1 MAYTINLTN
10 GNILATIADGTI
22 NSTTTSLTLIGK
34 NYAGYGTFLNDN
46 LVHILENASNST
58 APTTPLTGQLWWD
71 TAGNLKVYTGSAF
84 KNLGSITAANAKPS
98 SAVTGNSWWDTVN
111 QQFYVY
117 DPNYSSNA
125 GWALIGPAATASQ
138 GTSGAIVGSI
148 SDNAGNLATHV
159 AVNVY
164 VSSTLVGIFSKDSYT
179 PSATISGFTTI
190 YPGLNLSSTLANTK
204 VWGTAYTADQ
214 LGGVVAASY
223 ARTDTN
229 TTFTAPVTISSAS
242 GLTVGPSSTFNL
254 NLNGNVVQL
263 NNTVNNSNIAIRA
276 NTAGSYVNSIL
287 IDGSTSNVTMA
298 ANLLVSSNVNATNGV
313 FTNAVATGN
322 VTAANV
328 TVSANVNASQGVFSS
343 NVKAANVVVTANVN
357 AVAGI
362 YSGNVTAANY
372 ITSGNINASYLI
384 GTAIQSFYADLAER
398 FEADADYS
406 PGTVLAIGGSAEVTI
421 ENQEL
426 SENVFGVIS
435 TNAGFLLNGS
445 AGSNSTHPQ
454 VAVNGRVPVRVIGK
468 IKKGDRLVS
477 AGSGLAR
484 AGSKSEITAFNVLGR
499 SLEDKLTIG
508 EGVVTAIVKLN
519 S

>member
-1 MAYTINLTN
+1 MSYTINLTN

-22 NSTTTSLTLIGK
+22 NSTVTSLTLIGK

-46 LVHILENASNST
+46 LVHILENASSSS

-84 KNLGSITAANAKPS
+84 KILGSITASSTKPS

-117 DPNYSSNA
+117 DPNYTSNQ

-179 PSATISGFTTI
+179 PSATISGFTSI

-204 VWGTAYTADQ
+204 VWGTATSADQ

-229 TTFTAPVTISSAS
+229 VTFSAPVTISSAS
-242 GLTVGPSSTFNL
+242 GLYVGPSSTFNVS
-254 NLNGNVVQL
+254 LNGNVVQL

-287 IDGSTSNVTMA
+287 IDGTTSNVSMA
-298 ANLLVSSNVNATNGV
+298 ANVLVSGNINATNGIFTTNIVVGNVNATRGI
-313 FTNAVATGN
+313 FSGN
-322 VTAANV
+322 I
-328 TVSANVNASQGVFSS
+328 SS
-343 NVKAANVVVTANVN
+343 ANVVVSANVN

-362 YSGNVTAANY
+362 YSGNVTAGNF
-372 ITSGNINASYLI
+372 ITTGNINATYLV
-384 GTAIQSFYADLAER
+384 GVAIQANYADLAER
-398 FEADADYS
+398 FEADAYYA
-406 PGTVLAIGGSAEVTI
+406 PGTVLSIGGPAEVTL
-421 ENQEL
+421 EDQEL

-435 TNAGFLLNGS
+435 TNAGFLLNGA
-445 AGSNSTHPQ
+445 AGSNTTHPQ
-454 VAVNGRVPVRVIGK
+454 IAVSGRVPVRVIGK
-468 IKKGDRLVS
+468 VKKGDRLVS
-477 AGSGLAR
+477 AGAGLAR
-484 AGSKSEITAFNVLGR
+484 AGLKSEITAFNVIGR
-499 SLEDKLTIG
+499 SLEDKSTIN

>member
-22 NSTTTSLTLIGK
+22 NSTATSLTLIGK

-46 LVHILENASNST
+46 LVHILENASSST
-58 APTTPLTGQLWWD
+58 APTTPLTGQIWWD

-84 KNLGSITAANAKPS
+84 KTLGSITAANAKPS

-117 DPNYSSNA
+117 DPNYTSNQ

-179 PSATISGFTTI
+179 PSAVISGFTSI

-214 LGGVVAASY
+214 LGGVVAANY
-223 ARTDTN
+223 ARLDTN
-229 TTFTAPVTISSAS
+229 TTFTAPVTISSSS
-242 GLTVGPSSTFNL
+242 GLFIGSSSNFNL

-263 NNTVNNSNIAIRA
+263 NNTINNANIAIRA

-287 IDGSTSNVTMA
+287 VDGTTSNVSIA

-313 FTNAVATGN
+313 FTTNVVTGN
-322 VTAANV
+322 VNATRGVFSGNVNAANV
-328 TVSANVNASQGVFSS
+328 VITSNVNAASGIFSS
-343 NVKAANVVVTANVN
+343 NVDAANFITA
-357 AVAGI
+357 
-362 YSGNVTAANY
+362 
-372 ITSGNINASYLI
+372 GNINATYLV
-384 GTAIQSFYADLAER
+384 GTAIQANYADLAER
-398 FEADADYS
+398 FEADASYT
-406 PGTVLAIGGSAEVTI
+406 PGTVLAIGGTAEVTL
-421 ENQEL
+421 EDQEL

-435 TNAGFLLNGS
+435 TAAGFLLNGA
-445 AGSNSTHPQ
+445 AGSNTTHPQ
-454 VAVNGRVPVRVIGK
+454 IAVSGRVPVRVIGQV
-468 IKKGDRLVS
+468 KKGDRLVS
-477 AGSGLAR
+477 AGAGLAR
-484 AGSKSEITAFNVLGR
+484 AGTKSEITAFNVIGR
-499 SLEDKLTIG
+499 SLEDKLTVQ
-508 EGVVTAIVKLN
+508 EGIVTAIVKLN

>member
-1 MAYTINLTN
+1 MSYTINLTN

-22 NSTTTSLTLIGK
+22 NSTATSLTLIGK

-46 LVHILENASNST
+46 LVHILENSSSSS

-71 TAGNLKVYTGSAF
+71 TAGNLKVYTGSSFRTLA
-84 KNLGSITAANAKPS
+84 SVTAATAKPT
-98 SAVTGNSWWDTVN
+98 SAVTGNGWWDTVN

-117 DPNYSSNA
+117 DPNYTSNQ

-164 VSSTLVGIFSKDSYT
+164 VSSTLVGIFSKDTYT

-214 LGGVVAASY
+214 LGGVVAANY
-223 ARTDTN
+223 ARTDTSS
-229 TTFTAPVTISSAS
+229 TFTAPVTISSAS
-242 GLTVGPSSTFNL
+242 GLYVGPSSNFNL

-263 NNTVNNSNIAIRA
+263 NNTVNNANIAIRA

-287 IDGSTSNVTMA
+287 VDGTTSNVTMA

-313 FTNAVATGN
+313 FTTSV
-322 VTAANV
+322 VTPK
-328 TVSANVNASQGVFSS
+328 GVFSS
-343 NVKAANVVVTANVN
+343 NVNAGNVVVTANVN
-357 AVAGI
+357 AASGI
-362 YSGNVTAANY
+362 FSSNVNAANF
-372 ITSGNINASYLI
+372 ITAGNINAAYLVGI
-384 GTAIQSFYADLAER
+384 AIQANYADLAER
-398 FEADADYS
+398 FEADADYT
-406 PGTVLAIGGSAEVTI
+406 PGTVLAIGGAAEVTM
-421 ENQEL
+421 EDQEL

-435 TNAGFLLNGS
+435 TNAGFLLNGA
-445 AGSNSTHPQ
+445 AGPNATHPQ

-468 IKKGDRLVS
+468 INKGDRLVS
-477 AGSGLAR
+477 AGNGLAR
-484 AGSKSEITAFNVLGR
+484 AGTKSEVTAFNVIGR
-499 SLEDKLTIG
+499 SLENKTTFG
-508 EGVVTAIVKLN
+508 EGIVTAIVKLN

>member
-22 NSTTTSLTLIGK
+22 NSTASSLTLIGK
-34 NYAGYGTFLNDN
+34 NYAGYGTFFNDN
-46 LVHILENASNST
+46 LVHLLENASNGT

-84 KNLGSITAANAKPS
+84 KTLGSIIAANAKPTGS
-98 SAVTGNSWWDTVN
+98 VTGNSWWDTIN

-117 DPNYSSNA
+117 DPNYASNQ
-125 GWALIGPAATASQ
+125 GWALIGPAATAAQ

-179 PSATISGFTTI
+179 PSAVISGFTTI

-214 LGGVVAASY
+214 LGGVVAANY

-242 GLTVGPSSTFNL
+242 GLYIGSSSNFNF
-254 NLNGNVVQL
+254 NLNGNVAQI
-263 NNTVNNSNIAIRA
+263 NNTINNANIAIRA

-287 IDGSTSNVTMA
+287 IDGITSNVSMA
-298 ANLLVSSNVNATNGV
+298 ANVLVSGNVNATNGV
-313 FTNAVATGN
+313 FTSNAVAGN
-322 VTAANV
+322 IVLTSNVNAANGVFTTNVRAANV
-328 TVSANVNASQGVFSS
+328 SL
-343 NVKAANVVVTANVN
+343 TANIN
-357 AVAGI
+357 AVVGI
-362 YSGNVTAANY
+362 YSGNVTAANF
-372 ITSGNINASYLI
+372 ITSGNINASYLV
-384 GTAIQSFYADLAER
+384 GTAIQSNYADLAER
-398 FEADADYS
+398 FEADADYA
-406 PGTVLAIGGSAEVTI
+406 PGTVLAIGGSAEVTV
-421 ENQEL
+421 EDHEL

-435 TNAGFLLNGS
+435 TNAGFLLNGA
-445 AGSNSTHPQ
+445 AGSNITHPQ
-454 VAVNGRVPVRVIGK
+454 VAVSGRVPVRVIGK

-477 AGSGLAR
+477 AGNGLAR
-484 AGSKSEITAFNVLGR
+484 AGTKEEITAFNVIGR
-499 SLEDKLTIG
+499 SLEDKVTVA